1 MHLYNKFVST
11 QHTTSCMTYIS
22 MKQSIFLLHLFLKML
37 SEKFRIFQ
45 TGNIFVILYYING
58 AIEAQYVQ
66 GLIQV
71 FAL

>member
-1 MHLYNKFVST
+1 
-11 QHTTSCMTYIS
+11 
-22 MKQSIFLLHLFLKML
+22 ML